1 MSRDKSRKRTYK
13 SYSLLL
19 GLQIM
24 KSCIKALSPYNP
36 QNLSSPKKLM
46 VLLKSSSRKENLLLL
61 HQESFPP
68 DTTKSL
74 MSLPKCRSVEVIN
87 NPARPGSNHRE
98 VNCINYK

>member
-24 KSCIKALSPYNP
+24 KGCIKALSPYNP

-46 VLLKSSSRKENLLLL
+46 VLLKLSSRKENLLLL

-68 DTTKSL
+68 
-74 MSLPKCRSVEVIN
+74 PFRWC
-87 NPARPGSNHRE
+87 NPLQLLFQ
-98 VNCINYK
+98 YL